1 MLAMKFN
8 SDIDIDFADRNQVLK
23 HIEHIP
29 AAMRNVKPIRKH
41 ATGIHVT
48 KIPIDPI
55 NRMSAIDYSEAEER
69 GYLKLDFLNVHVYT
83 NVKDEKHLID
93 LMRDPNWKNLQKR
106 EFVEKLIHL
115 NNQFDNIQRMPEPI
129 DSIPKLAMFLAMIR
143 PGKKHLLGKPW
154 NEVSKTIWEKEDTGY
169 SFKKSHGLAYSHLVV
184 VNMNML
190 EEQMLFSE

>member
-1 MLAMKFN
+1 MKFN

-93 LMRDPNWKNLQKR
+93 LMRDPNWENLQKR

>member
-8 SDIDIDFADRNQVLK
+8 SDIDIDFSDRNQVLK

>member
-1 MLAMKFN
+1 MKFN
-8 SDIDIDFADRNQVLK
+8 SDIDIDFSDRNQVLK

>member
-1 MLAMKFN
+1 MKFN
-8 SDIDIDFADRNQVLK
+8 SDIDIDFSDRNQVLK

-143 PGKKHLLGKPW
+143 PGKKHLLGKTW

-190 EEQMLFSE
+190 EEQLLFSE